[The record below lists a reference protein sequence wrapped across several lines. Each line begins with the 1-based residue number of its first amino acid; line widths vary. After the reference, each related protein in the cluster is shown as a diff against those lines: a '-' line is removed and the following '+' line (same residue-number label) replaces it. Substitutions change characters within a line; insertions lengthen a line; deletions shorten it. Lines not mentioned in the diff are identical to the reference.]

1 MGGFPNA
8 SFFFRSLDVRFPCIG
23 LIFVLFV
30 GSRFEQQV
38 ASGAL
43 EVLSPSEDA
52 YDASATDTSEHQII

>member
-1 MGGFPNA
+1 MGVPQTPR
-8 SFFFRSLDVRFPCIG
+8 FFFRSLDERFPCIG